1 MTGLPI
7 PLPTGYGGPSKE
19 DIMSENMEVM
29 ASEVEAPKK
38 VAFMNKKYSNAD
50 RIQREEEELER
61 MIAEQKGEAEDQE
74 PQEAEPSNAEERSFK
89 KRYGDLRRHQQQ
101 KEKEY
106 EDRIKALEQQLTQA
120 AKQEMRLPKSDEDI
134 EAWASKYPDV
144 AAIVETIAIKKAK
157 EQSAD
162 LEERVRA
169 VDEMR
174 ETAAREKA
182 EAELMRLHPDFDT
195 IRDSD
200 DFHEWADEQPK
211 WVQDALYEN
220 DTDAKSAARAID
232 LYKAD
237 RGITK
242 KKTATSKDAAR
253 SVNTRNQRSGI
264 QADGNGTAI
273 RESDVQKMSAVEYE
287 RHSDEIMEA
296 IRTGNFIYDLSGSA
310 R

>member
-1 MTGLPI
+1 
-7 PLPTGYGGPSKE
+7 
-19 DIMSENMEVM
+19 MSEQQIM
-29 ASEVEAPKK
+29 AEEMQSPKK
-38 VAFMNKKYSNAD
+38 VAFANRKYTNEERVKK
-50 RIQREEEELER
+50 EEEELEQL
-61 MIAEQKGEAEDQE
+61 IAEQKGEAEQVEE
-74 PQEAEPSNAEERSFK
+74 PKEAEPKNAEERSFK
-89 KRYGDLRRHQQQ
+89 KRYGDLRRHQQT

-106 EDRIKALEQQLTQA
+106 EDRINALEQQLGEATKA
-120 AKQEMRLPKSDEDI
+120 EFKLPKSDEDLDK
-134 EAWASKYPDV
+134 WASTYPDV

-162 LEERVRA
+162 LEKRVQ
-169 VDEMR
+169 VIDEMR

-182 EAELMRLHPDFDT
+182 EAELIKIHPDFSE

-220 DTDAKSAARAID
+220 DQDAKSAARAID
-232 LYKAD
+232 LYKSD
-237 RGITK
+237 RGIGK
-242 KKTATSKDAAR
+242 KKSATSKDAAR
-253 SVNTRNQRSGI
+253 SVGTRNERSKP
-264 QADGNGTAI
+264 QSDPSGNAV

-287 RHSDEIMEA
+287 KKSDEIMEA